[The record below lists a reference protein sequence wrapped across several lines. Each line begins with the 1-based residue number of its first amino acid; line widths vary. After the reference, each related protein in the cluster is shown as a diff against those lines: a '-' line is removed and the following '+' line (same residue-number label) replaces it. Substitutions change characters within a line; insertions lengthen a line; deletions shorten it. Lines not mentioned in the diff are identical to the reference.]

1 MKRPTMTIRAR
12 LLLLVVSA
20 ISLALVAIVG
30 LGVWFEAARYAV
42 AKRDGLFATASV
54 LAAAGARATAEGDPT
69 GAHQV
74 IRAIGRI
81 DGIVF
86 AAIERRDG
94 RALAD
99 VGATEQLMRDLVLD
113 DPTTAIPVPTLLAN
127 RTIEVRVPVVLGGEE
142 VGRLRL
148 IADTRDL
155 PGRMAAAAGIGLSGG
170 FAALALALLV
180 TFRLEGRITR
190 PLRSLTE
197 TMARVGAGH
206 DYGVSLAV
214 ESRDEVGVLVEGF
227 NTMLGDIRE
236 RDDRLARHRERLEQD
251 VADRTADYARAARE
265 AEEANRA
272 KSDFLATMSHEIRTP
287 MNGILVMAEL
297 LAVGDLPNRTRRQA
311 EVIARSGA
319 SLLAIINDILDL
331 SKIEAGKLE
340 VEHLAVD
347 PHEAVDIVLRLFA
360 DRARSKGLDLAARI
374 DLPREAR
381 IDADPTRLGQ
391 VLANLVNNA
400 LKFTESGGVSIEVE
414 ATGDD
419 RVLFAVVDTGIGIA
433 EDKLGTLF
441 DAFTQA
447 DQSTTRKFG
456 GTGLGL
462 AIARRLVDAMG
473 GEIAVTSVEGRGTC
487 FFFTLPTAA
496 AATDVAPW
504 HRLAEGETAVAAVA
518 LAGRQSAAMVTHHLR
533 GAGFRVIAASTET
546 LEEVAAGARLIVA
559 DPAVLRDRPRLEP
572 LAGGGVVVLA
582 PPAED
587 VDGLIASGAAATSV
601 GWPASRGELDAVVA
615 RLAEGRSLASLEER
629 GRHGA
634 VASVRFDGLRVLV
647 ADDAEVNREVA
658 AAALSRLG
666 ITATFV
672 VDGREAVAA
681 VAASAWDLVLM
692 DGSMPVLD
700 GFDATRE
707 IRAREAAEGMPRT
720 PIVALTAHVV
730 GTAAD
735 AWRAA
740 GMDGVLHK
748 PFTLAQLEAVIR
760 AHALHLV
767 ESVGTEPAEADTT
780 AAADA
785 SVAETEETP
794 VLDGSVLADLRAMAG
809 GASAVVDRVTR
820 LYETQSAEK
829 LRDLHEAARSGDLER
844 LGAAAHAL
852 KSMSFNVGA
861 RRVAE
866 RAAELERAAR
876 LEARA
881 VEDGEIDRLG
891 LDLSAALGAI
901 DGWKGSAA

>member
-1 MKRPTMTIRAR
+1 
-12 LLLLVVSA
+12 
-20 ISLALVAIVG
+20 
-30 LGVWFEAARYAV
+30 
-42 AKRDGLFATASV
+42 
-54 LAAAGARATAEGDPT
+54 
-69 GAHQV
+69 
-74 IRAIGRI
+74 
-81 DGIVF
+81 
-86 AAIERRDG
+86 
-94 RALAD
+94 
-99 VGATEQLMRDLVLD
+99 
-113 DPTTAIPVPTLLAN
+113 
-127 RTIEVRVPVVLGGEE
+127 
-142 VGRLRL
+142 
-148 IADTRDL
+148 
-155 PGRMAAAAGIGLSGG
+155 
-170 FAALALALLV
+170 
-180 TFRLEGRITR
+180 
-190 PLRSLTE
+190 
-197 TMARVGAGH
+197 
-206 DYGVSLAV
+206 
-214 ESRDEVGVLVEGF
+214 
-227 NTMLGDIRE
+227 
-236 RDDRLARHRERLEQD
+236 
-251 VADRTADYARAARE
+251 
-265 AEEANRA
+265 
-272 KSDFLATMSHEIRTP
+272 
-287 MNGILVMAEL
+287 
-297 LAVGDLPNRTRRQA
+297 
-311 EVIARSGA
+311 
-319 SLLAIINDILDL
+319 
-331 SKIEAGKLE
+331 
-340 VEHLAVD
+340 
-347 PHEAVDIVLRLFA
+347 
-360 DRARSKGLDLAARI
+360 
-374 DLPREAR
+374 
-381 IDADPTRLGQ
+381 
-391 VLANLVNNA
+391 
-400 LKFTESGGVSIEVE
+400 
-414 ATGDD
+414 
-419 RVLFAVVDTGIGIA
+419 
-433 EDKLGTLF
+433 
-441 DAFTQA
+441 
-447 DQSTTRKFG
+447 
-456 GTGLGL
+456 
-462 AIARRLVDAMG
+462 
-473 GEIAVTSVEGRGTC
+473 
-487 FFFTLPTAA
+487 
-496 AATDVAPW
+496 
-504 HRLAEGETAVAAVA
+504 
-518 LAGRQSAAMVTHHLR
+518 
-533 GAGFRVIAASTET
+533 
-546 LEEVAAGARLIVA
+546 
-559 DPAVLRDRPRLEP
+559 
-572 LAGGGVVVLA
+572 
-582 PPAED
+582 
-587 VDGLIASGAAATSV
+587 
-601 GWPASRGELDAVVA
+601 
-615 RLAEGRSLASLEER
+615 
-629 GRHGA
+629 